1 VTEPKK
7 TLFITASPMGLFIPL
22 IAEKFALEPDD
33 MRVALTLSSVASLI
47 MISFVL
53 LIIDVFKI

>member
-1 VTEPKK
+1 
-7 TLFITASPMGLFIPL
+7 MGLFIPL

-33 MRVALTLSSVASLI
+33 MRLALTLSSVASLI

-53 LIIDVFKI
+53 LRFEIATAIIFI